1 MTASVVWRF
10 CLALGLMV
18 AAGRVASAYADDL
31 PREGD
36 VLPAFSLVSPQ
47 SPEDRAVLGLSDVAT
62 FSLGDVAAPCII
74 FEVIGVYCPECHKQA
89 PLFDKLHAR
98 LAKDPNLSGRVR
110 MLAMAAGAT
119 DKELEYLKKKGSYQ
133 FYVVNDPE
141 YAAHKALGEPKT
153 PFTMI
158 VGSQGQVLYA
168 HLGVI
173 TDMGGFY
180 STIERLCR

>member
-1 MTASVVWRF
+1 MTASAVRRF
-10 CLALGLMV
+10 CLVLGLMV
-18 AAGRVASAYADDL
+18 AVGCAATASAGDL

-47 SPEDRAVLGLSDVAT
+47 SPEDRAVLGLSDAAA
-62 FSLGDVAAPCII
+62 FSLADVAAPCVIV
-74 FEVIGVYCPECHKQA
+74 EVIGVYCPECHKQA
-89 PLFDKLHAR
+89 PLFAKLHAR

-119 DKELEYLKKKGSYQ
+119 DKELEYIKKKGSYP
-133 FYVVNDPE
+133 FCVVNDPE

-158 VGSQGQVLYA
+158 VSGQGRVLYA

-173 TDMGGFY
+173 ADMGGFY
-180 STIERLCR
+180 GTIERLCR